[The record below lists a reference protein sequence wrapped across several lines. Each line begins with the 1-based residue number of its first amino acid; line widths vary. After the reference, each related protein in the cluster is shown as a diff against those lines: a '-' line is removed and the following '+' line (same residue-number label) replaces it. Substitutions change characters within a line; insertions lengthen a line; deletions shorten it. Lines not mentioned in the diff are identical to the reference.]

1 VKIRVLGSAAGGG
14 FPQWN
19 CNCPNCAGLRRGTL
33 NARPRTQSSI
43 VVSGDGDSWA
53 LVNASPD
60 ILAQLAAQ
68 PQLQPARGVR
78 DTALAGVV
86 LVDGQID
93 HTTGLLMLREAGK
106 PWRVWCTDAAYAD
119 LTTGHPVLRV
129 LEHYSRVD
137 RRRIAVGGDEFQVD
151 DVDGVR
157 FRALPVASKPAPYS
171 PHRDAPAKGDNIA
184 LLLTDVASGRMALY
198 APGLGEID
206 EAVWRAMQSASCVL
220 VDGTFWTD
228 DEMIGLRV
236 SKKRA
241 REIGHLPQSG
251 RGGMLEWLAKLPAS
265 TRKILIHIN
274 NTNPI
279 LDEDSPQ
286 RAELEQRGVEV
297 AHDGLEIVL

>member
-19 CNCPNCAGLRRGTL
+19 CNCPNCNGLRRGTL
-33 NARPRTQSSI
+33 NARARTQSSI
-43 VVSGDGDSWA
+43 AVSGNGESWA

-60 ILAQLAAQ
+60 VLAQLAAQ
-68 PQLQPARGVR
+68 PELQPARSMR
-78 DTALAGVV
+78 DSALAGVV

-129 LEHYSRVD
+129 LAHYSGVD
-137 RRRIAVGGDEFQVD
+137 RRRIDVDGEEFGVD

-157 FRALPVASKPAPYS
+157 WRALPVASKPAPYS

-184 LLLTDVASGRMALY
+184 LLLTDLASRRTALY

-206 EAVWRAMQSASCVL
+206 DAVWRAMQASDCVL

-251 RGGMLEWLAKLPAS
+251 RGGMLEWLAKLPAA
-265 TRKILIHIN
+265 TRKILIHVN

-279 LDEDSPQ
+279 LDESSPQ
-286 RAELEQRGVEV
+286 RAELDRRSVEV
-297 AHDGLEIVL
+297 AYDGMEIVL